1 METLVIS
8 IIILSVLVLLSA
20 WRINRI
26 ERKNEEF
33 DEFLNEITD
42 LLNRLSIEDEED

>member
-1 METLVIS
+1 MGALVIS

-20 WRINRI
+20 WRINRV

-33 DEFLNEITD
+33 DEFLDEITD
-42 LLNRLSIEDEED
+42 VINSLIDEENE